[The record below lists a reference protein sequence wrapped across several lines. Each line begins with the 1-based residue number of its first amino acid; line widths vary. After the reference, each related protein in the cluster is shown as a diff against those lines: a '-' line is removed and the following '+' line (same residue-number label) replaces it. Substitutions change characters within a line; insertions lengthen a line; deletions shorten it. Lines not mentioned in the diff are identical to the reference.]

1 MFMFHLNFYKDEED
15 HPQPTKS
22 PRRGKRERERE
33 RVVSEKII
41 LGLKKVCSQLDAVPK
56 SESSRYVSSHIVL
69 SLD

>member
-15 HPQPTKS
+15 HPQPTES
-22 PRRGKRERERE
+22 PRRGKRERER
-33 RVVSEKII
+33 VVSGKII